1 MFSSTKQVAQKLGDA
16 NLPRPRSRHST
27 KMDNKA
33 ITPDVSN
40 HARAKGHEDNSM
52 DIDDP
57 KLQDF
62 LQVMQPRAMS
72 KLWANDTSV
81 VANDG
86 SNQATLNKETEST
99 PVANHPIL
107 SDSQVDELPN
117 NPKSDKSREL
127 KHEGVISDMDY
138 FKSKVTTEWSDSES
152 SDDDNGDGNS
162 DSASSDDD
170 DDKDKHSHATEHV
183 ENRGNNPSE
192 RTPRS
197 GAQVLDLEDQ
207 ENTVGKDVANDKSQ
221 VNATEEEGQL
231 SNPEDKKGVYE
242 PCRLFV
248 RNLPYSTTYI
258 LKLSYGCMFHIILPT
273 FPVIVFHKNECLL
286 QVNFT

>member
-16 NLPRPRSRHST
+16 NLPRPWSRHST
-27 KMDNKA
+27 KKDDKA

-81 VANDG
+81 VSNDG
-86 SNQATLNKETEST
+86 INQATLNKEIEST
-99 PVANHPIL
+99 LVAKHPIL

-117 NPKSDKSREL
+117 NPKSDKSRDI
-127 KHEGVISDMDY
+127 KHDGVISDMDY

-152 SDDDNGDGNS
+152 SDDDNS

-170 DDKDKHSHATEHV
+170 VNVKHSHATEHE
-183 ENRGNNPSE
+183 ENCGNKPSK

-197 GAQVLDLEDQ
+197 GAQELDLEDQ
-207 ENTVGKDVANDKSQ
+207 EKTVGKDVANDKSQ
-221 VNATEEEGQL
+221 VNATEEERQL
-231 SNPEDKKGVYE
+231 SNPEDKKGVSE

-248 RNLPYSTTYI
+248 RNLPYSTT
-258 LKLSYGCMFHIILPT
+258 
-273 FPVIVFHKNECLL
+273 
-286 QVNFT
+286 

>member
-16 NLPRPRSRHST
+16 NLPRPWSRHST
-27 KMDNKA
+27 KKDNKA

-40 HARAKGHEDNSM
+40 HARAKGHEDNSL

-81 VANDG
+81 VSNDG
-86 SNQATLNKETEST
+86 TNQATLNKETEST
-99 PVANHPIL
+99 LVAKHPIL
-107 SDSQVDELPN
+107 RDSQVDELPN
-117 NPKSDKSREL
+117 NPKSDKLRDI
-127 KHEGVISDMDY
+127 KHDGVISDMDY

-152 SDDDNGDGNS
+152 SDDDNS

-170 DDKDKHSHATEHV
+170 VKVKHSHATEHE
-183 ENRGNNPSE
+183 ENCGNSPSK

-197 GAQVLDLEDQ
+197 GAQELDLEDP

-221 VNATEEEGQL
+221 VNASEEDGQL
-231 SNPEDKKGVYE
+231 SNPEDKKGVSE

-248 RNLPYSTTYI
+248 RNLPYSTT
-258 LKLSYGCMFHIILPT
+258 
-273 FPVIVFHKNECLL
+273 
-286 QVNFT
+286 

>member
-1 MFSSTKQVAQKLGDA
+1 LNTYVSETIIFHIIETESHTKCLIKFSLTKQVAQKLGDA

-27 KMDNKA
+27 KKYNKV
-33 ITPDVSN
+33 ITSHVNN

-52 DIDDP
+52 EIDDP

-81 VANDG
+81 VSNDVN
-86 SNQATLNKETEST
+86 NQATLNKETEST
-99 PVANHPIL
+99 SVANHPIL
-107 SDSQVDELPN
+107 SDSQVDELPK
-117 NPKSDKSREL
+117 NPKSDKKREL
-127 KHEGVISDMDY
+127 KHDGVISDMDY
-138 FKSKVTTEWSDSES
+138 FKSKLTTEWSDSES
-152 SDDDNGDGNS
+152 SDDDNGDDNS

-170 DDKDKHSHATEHV
+170 DKDKHSHTTEHE
-183 ENRGNNPSE
+183 ENRGNNPIE

-197 GAQVLDLEDQ
+197 GAQELDPEDQ

-221 VNATEEEGQL
+221 VNAIEEEGRL
-231 SNPEDKKGVYE
+231 SNPEHKKGVSE

-248 RNLPYSTTYI
+248 RNLPYSTT
-258 LKLSYGCMFHIILPT
+258 
-273 FPVIVFHKNECLL
+273 
-286 QVNFT
+286 

>member
-1 MFSSTKQVAQKLGDA
+1 MFSSTKQVAKKLGDA
-16 NLPRPRSRHST
+16 NLPRPWSRHSI
-27 KMDNKA
+27 KKDNKA
-33 ITPDVSN
+33 ITPDLNN
-40 HARAKGHEDNSM
+40 HARAKGHENNSM

-62 LQVMQPRAMS
+62 LQVMQPRATS

-81 VANDG
+81 VSNDG
-86 SNQATLNKETEST
+86 NNQATLNKETEST
-99 PVANHPIL
+99 SVANHPIL

-127 KHEGVISDMDY
+127 NKHDGVISDMDY

-152 SDDDNGDGNS
+152 SDDDNN
-162 DSASSDDD
+162 DSSSSDDD
-170 DDKDKHSHATEHV
+170 DDNKDNHHHATEHE

-197 GAQVLDLEDQ
+197 GAQELDLEDQ
-207 ENTVGKDVANDKSQ
+207 ENTAGENVANDKSQ
-221 VNATEEEGQL
+221 VNATKEDEQL
-231 SNPEDKKGVYE
+231 SNPEDKNIVSE

-248 RNLPYSTTYI
+248 RNLPYSTT
-258 LKLSYGCMFHIILPT
+258 
-273 FPVIVFHKNECLL
+273 
-286 QVNFT
+286 